1 MLTVADVTPT
11 AEVGQYWAN
20 TFPLYLFRVRA
31 VDVSQWQ
38 FTLVTWI
45 VGGVPAEDS
54 YYIGYDTF
62 KGCRRLHSSLVV
74 DPDALNL
81 KETLR
86 TGDIIAF
93 SGGELAFVVADG
105 NTVTL
110 YSDWAISKDPAVLA
124 KSRMYQ
130 RGPVDPNLEPTT
142 RFERVL
148 GDHALDPE

>member
-1 MLTVADVTPT
+1 VLTVADVTPT

-20 TFPLYLFRVRA
+20 TFPLYLFRVRDI
-31 VDVSQWQ
+31 DVSQWQ

-45 VGGVPAEDS
+45 IGDKPAEPR
-54 YYIGYDTF
+54 YYLGYDVF
-62 KGCRRLHSSLVV
+62 KGCCRLHCSLVI

-93 SGGELAFVVADG
+93 SGGELAFVVTDG

-124 KSRMYQ
+124 KARMYQ